1 MGLFIPRTNI
11 TLDTLDLELVTD
23 GECLE
28 APLHRT
34 RHTLLPEWYPQS
46 GVQLTWPHADTDWAP
61 MLPQV
66 TACYVRL
73 AFAIASREPLLIV
86 HPRPDEVR
94 QLLDEQL
101 PRRATQNI
109 TYFACPTD
117 DTWARDHAFLTVID
131 TSGIRLMDYRF
142 DGWGGKFEATHDNAI
157 NRHLF
162 DAGIVGGS
170 YVDCLDFTLE
180 GGSIESDGC
189 GTLLTTSAC
198 LLNPNRNS
206 ELDKGQIELRLCRDF
221 GADRVLWLDH
231 GALEG
236 DDTDSHIDTLAR
248 LCPSGTILYVRCDDP
263 ADSHY
268 AELQD
273 MERQLQSFRTTDGQP
288 YRLIPVPLPDAIH
301 DDEGE
306 RLPATYANYLVINNA
321 VIYPTYGQRDKDEMA
336 GRQIQ
341 LAFPNHEVVGI
352 DCTPLIYQ
360 HGSLHCATMQ
370 YPKGALRLPTPNP
383 NV

>member
-1 MGLFIPRTNI
+1 MGLF
-11 TLDTLDLELVTD
+11 TLPPKTSKEMQDLELIAD
-23 GECLE
+23 GERLE
-28 APLHRT
+28 TPFHRT

-46 GVQLTWPHADTDWAP
+46 GVQLTWPHSETDWAP

-66 TACYVRL
+66 TACYVRI
-73 AFAIASREPLLIV
+73 AFAIASREPLLII
-86 HPRPDEVR
+86 HPHPDEVR
-94 QLLDEQL
+94 RLLDEQL

-131 TSGIRLMDYRF
+131 TAGLHLLDYRF
-142 DGWGGKFEATHDNAI
+142 DGWGGKFEAARDNAI
-157 NRHLF
+157 NRNLY
-162 DAGIVGGS
+162 DAQLTGGT

-198 LLNPNRNS
+198 LLNPNRNPQ
-206 ELDKGQIELRLCRDF
+206 LDKGQIELRLCHDF
-221 GADRVLWLDH
+221 GADRILWLDH

-248 LCPSGTILYVRCDDP
+248 LCPSDTILYVHCDDP
-263 ADSHY
+263 SDCHY
-268 AELQD
+268 ASLLA
-273 MERQLQSFRTTDGQP
+273 MEQQLQSFRTTGGHP
-288 YRLIPVPLPDAIH
+288 YRLIPLPLPDAIH
-301 DDEGE
+301 DEQGE

-321 VIYPTYGQRDKDEMA
+321 VLYPTYGQRDKDELA
-336 GRQIQ
+336 CRQIQ
-341 LAFPNHEVVGI
+341 LAFPNLEVVGI
-352 DCTPLIYQ
+352 DCTPLIHQ

-370 YPKGALRLPTPNP
+370 YPKGALRLSPHPS
-383 NV
+383 V